1 MRQKKR
7 KQRKG
12 GTVERKA
19 IIRSASMML
28 SLRGKPKGHDR
39 GYESQCKC
47 FPATTDRQKP
57 HEGLLN
63 TKIKKVLG

>member
-47 FPATTDRQKP
+47 FPATTDSRNHMNGSLIQ
-57 HEGLLN
+57 E
-63 TKIKKVLG
+63 